1 MDRFFHN
8 LKTLLINMYISGH
21 LAVQDGKSVMTR
33 NYDLVV
39 LGAGPAG
46 ESAAEL
52 AAFFGHSVV
61 IVEKNKPGGV
71 VTTTGGAPTKT
82 LRESML
88 ALTGFHNREVYG
100 ITVSAPPQL
109 AVEKIAERTRH
120 VAELLQDVTAQN
132 IARNGVEY
140 MQGTAKVDSDR
151 RRVLVTSPGGEHHEL
166 LAKNILVATGS
177 RPFHPDNIPFED
189 PDVWDSD
196 EFFSPGRQLPKSIFI
211 AGGGPVGV
219 EFATFFAGLGVP
231 TTISDSAD
239 RLIHIMDTEMSDLIE
254 KHLKRIGVDVIL
266 GSTTRAI
273 RRVNRSL
280 EVTLTN
286 GRSFQPDAVLFA
298 AGRRVNTDGLGLEEA
313 GVELDDRGRIKVDHD
328 YKTTADGIYAAGDVL
343 GPSLASVAMEQGRIA
358 ACRIFDIKLKGTV
371 DPTPVS
377 AVYSMPEVAGVGLT
391 EEQCRSQGLDYV
403 VGRSDLSLIPRGA
416 IAGHGGILK
425 LIFNEKDRRLLGV
438 HCFGDIASELVGIGQ
453 MVIHFNGTINT
464 FLEVTLNTPT
474 YTYAYKY
481 AAVDGIRKLGNFKH
495 KH

>member
-1 MDRFFHN
+1 
-8 LKTLLINMYISGH
+8 
-21 LAVQDGKSVMTR
+21 MTSI
-33 NYDLVV
+33 YDLVV

-88 ALTGFHNREVYG
+88 VLTGFHNREVYG

-109 AVEKIAERTRH
+109 AVEKIAERTRR
-120 VAELLQDVTAQN
+120 VAELLQDLTAQN
-132 IARNGVEY
+132 IARNGVDY
-140 MQGTAKVDSDR
+140 MQGMAKVGSN
-151 RRVLVTSPGGEHHEL
+151 RRVLVTSPGGENHEL
-166 LAKNILVATGS
+166 FAKNILVATGS
-177 RPFHPDNIPFED
+177 RPFHPDNISFED
-189 PDVWDSD
+189 PNVWDSE
-196 EFFSPGRQLPKSIFI
+196 EFFSPGRRLPKSIFI
-211 AGGGPVGV
+211 VGGGPVGV
-219 EFATFFAGLGVP
+219 EFATIFAGLGVP
-231 TTISDSAD
+231 TTISDSDD
-239 RLIHIMDTEMSDLIE
+239 RLIHSMDAEMSELIV

-266 GSTTRAI
+266 ESMTRAI
-273 RRVNRSL
+273 RRVNDRL

-286 GRSFQPDAVLFA
+286 GRSFYPDAVLFA
-298 AGRRVNTDGLGLEEA
+298 AGRNVNTDGLGLEEA
-313 GVELDDRGRIKVDHD
+313 GVELDDRGRIKVDCN

-358 ACRIFDIKLKGTV
+358 ACKIFGIKIKGVV
-371 DPTPVS
+371 DPTPVF

-391 EEQCRSQGLDYV
+391 EEQCRSQGLDYA

-416 IAGHGGILK
+416 ISGHGGILK
-425 LIFNEKDRRLLGV
+425 LIFSKKDRRLLGV

-453 MVIHFNGTINT
+453 MVIHFNGTITT

-481 AAVDGIRKLGNFKH
+481 AAVDGIRKLGSFKQ